1 MLVCWITK
9 SITKNETKGVM
20 GRKINSSLFNFKNYH
35 IFTDIKIFCLQMAI
49 ERIDLDD
56 FFLLRFKKG
65 DELAF
70 EKIFKSNQDQI
81 VGFCNQ
87 FISDLDKAKSLTQEV
102 FLNLWLNREKIE
114 TLNGIK
120 SFLYTYAKSSCL
132 NYIRHRKV
140 ISKYEDKHLQEKE
153 EELNREV
160 LESFDFNSL
169 EFSELEELIQKA
181 INDLPEKC
189 RLVFIMSRFDGKM
202 NKEISEELNIS
213 VKAVEANMTRAL
225 KTLKSRLSEYL
236 PAILVQLIM
245 HHIS

>member
-1 MLVCWITK
+1 MTI
-9 SITKNETKGVM
+9 EQ
-20 GRKINSSLFNFKNYH
+20 
-35 IFTDIKIFCLQMAI
+35 TDLN
-49 ERIDLDD
+49 D
-56 FFLLRFKKG
+56 FFLHRFKSG

-70 EKIFKSNQDQI
+70 EKIFKSNHHQI

-114 TLNGIK
+114 SINGIK
-120 SFLYTYAKSSCL
+120 SFLYTSAKSRSL

-140 ISKYEDKHLQEKE
+140 ISRYEDKQLQEKE
-153 EELNREV
+153 ESFNREV

-169 EFSELEELIQKA
+169 EFSELEGIIQKA

-189 RLVFIMSRFDGKM
+189 RLVFILSRFDGKK
-202 NKEISEELNIS
+202 NKEISEELDIS

-225 KTLKSRLSEYL
+225 KNLKSRLSEFL
-236 PAILVQLIM
+236 PILLVQLIM

>member
-1 MLVCWITK
+1 MI
-9 SITKNETKGVM
+9 
-20 GRKINSSLFNFKNYH
+20 
-35 IFTDIKIFCLQMAI
+35 I
-49 ERIDLDD
+49 EQTDLDD
-56 FFLLRFKKG
+56 FFLLRFKSG

-70 EKIFKSNQDQI
+70 EKIFKSNHNQI

-87 FISDLDKAKSLTQEV
+87 FISDLDKANSLTQEV

-114 TLNGIK
+114 TLNGIRA
-120 SFLYTYAKSSCL
+120 FLYTFAKSSCL
-132 NYIRHRKV
+132 NYIRHRKIV
-140 ISKYEDKHLQEKE
+140 SKYEDKHLQDRE

-169 EFSELEELIQKA
+169 EFSELEGLIQLT

-189 RLVFIMSRFDGKM
+189 RQVFIMSRFEGKM

-213 VKAVEANMTRAL
+213 VKAVEANITRAL

-236 PAILVQLIM
+236 PVILVQLIM

>member
-1 MLVCWITK
+1 MP
-9 SITKNETKGVM
+9 
-20 GRKINSSLFNFKNYH
+20 
-35 IFTDIKIFCLQMAI
+35 I
-49 ERIDLDD
+49 ERIDFDD
-56 FFLLRFKKG
+56 FFLLRFKSG

-70 EKIFKSNQDQI
+70 EKIFKSNHDQI
-81 VGFCNQ
+81 AGFCNQ
-87 FISDLDKAKSLTQEV
+87 FVSDLDKAKSLTQEV
-102 FLNLWLNREKIE
+102 FLNLWLNRQKIE

-120 SFLYTYAKSSCL
+120 SFLYTYAKSGCL
-132 NYIRHRKV
+132 NYLRHQKV
-140 ISKYEDKHLQEKE
+140 IRKYEVKHLQEKE

-169 EFSELEELIQKA
+169 EFSEFEELIQKA

-189 RLVFIMSRFDGKM
+189 RQVFIMSRFDGKM

-213 VKAVEANMTRAL
+213 LKAVEANMTRAL

>member
-1 MLVCWITK
+1 
-9 SITKNETKGVM
+9 
-20 GRKINSSLFNFKNYH
+20 
-35 IFTDIKIFCLQMAI
+35 MAF
-49 ERIDLDD
+49 EKIDLDD
-56 FFLLRFKKG
+56 FFLLPFKSG

-70 EKIFKSNQDQI
+70 EKIFKSNHDQI

-87 FISDLDKAKSLTQEV
+87 FISDRDKAKSLTQEV

-114 TLNGIK
+114 TLNGIR

-132 NYIRHRKV
+132 NYLRHRKV
-140 ISKYEDKHLQEKE
+140 ISKYEDKQLQEKE
-153 EELNREV
+153 EEINREV

-189 RLVFIMSRFDGKM
+189 RQVFIMSRYDRKM

-225 KTLKSRLSEYL
+225 KTLKSKLSEYL

>member
-1 MLVCWITK
+1 MI
-9 SITKNETKGVM
+9 
-20 GRKINSSLFNFKNYH
+20 
-35 IFTDIKIFCLQMAI
+35 I
-49 ERIDLDD
+49 EQTDLDD
-56 FFLLRFKKG
+56 FFLLRFKSG

-70 EKIFKSNQDQI
+70 EKIFKSNHNQI

-87 FISDLDKAKSLTQEV
+87 FISDLDKANSLTQEV

-114 TLNGIK
+114 TLNGIRA
-120 SFLYTYAKSSCL
+120 FLYTFAKSSCL
-132 NYIRHRKV
+132 NYIRHRKIV
-140 ISKYEDKHLQEKE
+140 SKYEDKHLQDRE

-169 EFSELEELIQKA
+169 DFSELEGLIQLT

-189 RLVFIMSRFDGKM
+189 RQVFIMSRFEGKM

-213 VKAVEANMTRAL
+213 VKAVEANITRAL

-236 PAILVQLIM
+236 PMILVQLIM

>member
-1 MLVCWITK
+1 MTIEQADLD
-9 SITKNETKGVM
+9 NFFLQ
-20 GRKINSSLFNFKNYH
+20 RFKN
-35 IFTDIKIFCLQMAI
+35 
-49 ERIDLDD
+49 
-56 FFLLRFKKG
+56 G

-70 EKIFKSNQDQI
+70 EKVFKANHSQI

-102 FLNLWLNREKIE
+102 FLNLWLNRGKIE

-120 SFLYTYAKSSCL
+120 AFLYTFAKSSCL

-140 ISKYEDKHLQEKE
+140 ISKYEDKHLQKKE

-169 EFSELEELIQKA
+169 EFSELEELIQQA

-189 RLVFIMSRFDGKM
+189 RQVFIMSRLDGKK
-202 NKEISEELNIS
+202 NKEISEELDIS

-225 KTLKSRLSEYL
+225 KTLKSKLSEYL
-236 PAILVQLIM
+236 PVILVQLIM